1 MRAMVRS
8 QECFRLAGAAKTIV
22 SRIRAAVVLT
32 LSLLILTGVL
42 LGPASAQG
50 VLGLI
55 GSQAAEAET
64 SEPGDA
70 ASDAALTLDPDEL
83 ARREAAEPFEAE
95 IETALKARDVVKSIV
110 MEVPSFPGTMV
121 ATLQAHGSDGSL
133 SWIFTT
139 ALGLIVAV
147 ALGLVA
153 TTFVGRWG
161 RRQFVHLYKQ
171 DVYHRADKISY
182 LFLRAILMTV
192 GLVVFISVAGLIGL
206 FLTSDTEA
214 GEDTTF
220 VVVSTA
226 ALFLFVRIVFLN
238 LLAPDAPTHRLVALS
253 NANAQGLYRL
263 LIGATVIAAVA
274 LGLCN
279 LMDRL
284 GLPEDAHKLALIAAA
299 MLSMLLLSGIA
310 VAYRHVIGDL
320 IRGANGTSAALWR
333 RILAGS
339 WHIIAVVYFVIA
351 WAISAIRILLDLPDA
366 TGLVAAPLAVILVAA
381 AGYGVLIL
389 MIDKVLLPRLDT
401 PTVQAAIL
409 EDIQRADTSEDD
421 SQDAESAAAQARA
434 EAADRE
440 ADRSHFRDL
449 FDRGAAILVAFGSAD
464 LLANMWGVPLAG
476 SGTFV
481 GSFIEILLVM
491 FLGYMAYESVKI
503 LIDRQ
508 IAKEAP
514 AEKDEE
520 AEVGGAGESRIA
532 TLLPIFR
539 NFLLVTIVVI
549 AAMVVLSELGVN
561 IGPLFAGAG
570 VVGLAIGF
578 GAQTL
583 IRDIFSGAFYLIDDA
598 FRKGEYIDIGSAKGT
613 VEKIS
618 IRSMQLRHHRGALTT
633 VPFGEI
639 QKVENFS
646 RDWAIMKLA
655 FRVTYDTDVDK
666 MRKIIKKFGQELVA
680 DEYYGPM
687 LLAPVKSQGILS
699 MEDSAMI
706 ARVKFTAKPGKQ
718 FELRKV
724 VYQGLR
730 DLFEQNGIKF
740 AHRQVTVQVAA
751 NGDAAAP
758 DGQRPQPSTDVLK
771 AAAGAAAAAGMIDPD
786 LDPDAAG
793 AGDQL

>member
-70 ASDAALTLDPDEL
+70 ASDAALALDPDEL

-121 ATLQAHGSDGSL
+121 ATLRAHGPDGSL

-147 ALGLVA
+147 ALGLLA

-161 RRQFVHLYKQ
+161 RRQFVYLYKQ
-171 DVYHRADKISY
+171 DVYHRADKLSY

-206 FLTSDTEA
+206 FLTSDTDA
-214 GEDTTF
+214 GEETTF
-220 VVVSTA
+220 VVVSTT

-310 VAYRHVIGDL
+310 IAYRHVIGDL
-320 IRGANGTSAALWR
+320 IRGAKGTSAALWR

-401 PTVQAAIL
+401 PKVQAAIL

-440 ADRSHFRDL
+440 ADRSQFRDL

-476 SGTFV
+476 SGSFV

-751 NGDAAAP
+751 NGDAAVPA
-758 DGQRPQPSTDVLK
+758 GQPPQPSTDVLK

-786 LDPDAAG
+786 LDPEGAAS
-793 AGDQL
+793 GDQL